1 MARAN
6 YIRYYLEQAAETQ
19 AARRALLKNSA
30 ISLDKLSDPDYNVD
44 LLQVRQVINNIK
56 SRSHP
61 LTAIQFGQAFSVKH
75 LGLIG
80 HAILSCDT
88 LADCTRYWNHF
99 NDLVGNV
106 LNYPLLIKDD
116 YCEIEFEELCPLGD
130 SLPFCIEQ
138 SLASTLQVVME
149 LTGESIRYQ
158 SIELTYPANKSRL
171 TEHHYR
177 DFFGCDVIFNGRR
190 NVATFLASDFDRKIH
205 TADEETLT
213 LFDQHCQ
220 DVLRKQKETG
230 GIAQQ
235 VRQLFLKY
243 SRNPPKITEIAS
255 LLQTSERSLRRKL
268 DNEGLSY
275 SGLRND
281 FRRDLAIEY
290 LKSTDLAAKEIA
302 YLLGYDNI
310 SSFRRAF
317 KEQTG
322 ETVKVFRN
330 KLKAQP

>member
-1 MARAN
+1 MLINPPMCEVWFDTHPQPVGVFNHGKGKCQHAMIDPPRH
-6 YIRYYLEQAAETQ
+6 I
-19 AARRALLKNSA
+19 KNFSIK
-30 ISLDKLSDPDYNVD
+30 ISLRR
-44 LLQVRQVINNIK
+44 LL
-56 SRSHP
+56 
-61 LTAIQFGQAFSVKH
+61 G
-75 LGLIG
+75 
-80 HAILSCDT
+80 
-88 LADCTRYWNHF
+88 
-99 NDLVGNV
+99 
-106 LNYPLLIKDD
+106 
-116 YCEIEFEELCPLGD
+116 
-130 SLPFCIEQ
+130 
-138 SLASTLQVVME
+138 
-149 LTGESIRYQ
+149 
-158 SIELTYPANKSRL
+158 
-171 TEHHYR
+171 
-177 DFFGCDVIFNGRR
+177 
-190 NVATFLASDFDRKIH
+190 

-213 LFDQHCQ
+213 LLDQHCQ